1 MADTIILTK
10 TKNRLYSASD
20 RASMAYWTLDNFHV
34 SAARE
39 RLVDAMSGAEH
50 DADQNEALKEIITTA
65 IEDSFDVDW
74 QAKDAAQGVI
84 DAILDACLPMIKE
97 DAGE

>member
-1 MADTIILTK
+1 MGNIIYTR
-10 TKNRLYSASD
+10 TRGRLHDGSESANV
-20 RASMAYWTLDNFHV
+20 AYWTSDNYHI
-34 SAARE
+34 SSARE
-39 RLVDAMSGAEH
+39 RLVEAMSGADH
-50 DADQNEALKEIITTA
+50 DADHNEELKEIITTA

-74 QAKDAAQGVI
+74 QAKDAAQAVI